1 MFFFDHLENSFFKK
15 SSVLLEPV
23 LSFGAVGE
31 ALTYY
36 SDFSQSLKNLMR
48 GGDKGG
54 DVSVMSL
61 WLSTLYILP
70 VEQSG

>member
-1 MFFFDHLENSFFKK
+1 MFFFDHLENSFLKK

-36 SDFSQSLKNLMR
+36 CDFTIPEEFDEGWAQGR
-48 GGDKGG
+48 GCQCHE
-54 DVSVMSL
+54 SVAVN
-61 WLSTLYILP
+61 TLHFA
-70 VEQSG
+70 S